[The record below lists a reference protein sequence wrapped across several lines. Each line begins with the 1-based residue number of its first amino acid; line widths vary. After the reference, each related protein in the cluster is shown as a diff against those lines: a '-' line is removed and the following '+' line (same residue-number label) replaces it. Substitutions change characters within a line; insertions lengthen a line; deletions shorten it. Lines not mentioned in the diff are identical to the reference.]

1 MKAKLFLKYVRVP
14 RAAAKVVCALA
25 LSAVLLAAADT
36 MNEIRSG
43 NFAPKKRAAAELRL
57 LDWNIERGERLDQ
70 IAGGIESQGPDLAI
84 LQEVDLNARRT
95 HHLDIAKELARRL
108 KLNFVFGTE
117 FQELSQSSA
126 GEPAYHGNAIL
137 TSLRIRSPRII
148 RFAAQSGFWQP
159 RSFLPQWGFLQ
170 RRLGGRMALVAE
182 LDYHGR
188 TLVVYNL
195 HLESRSGGDI
205 QFAELKE
212 VLADAARY
220 SASTP
225 IVIAG
230 DLNTKYRRSMIQVVE
245 ELTRQGYENAFGERS
260 ERTHVFVGSLD
271 YIFARGPIQLREGR
285 VHRDMHGS
293 DHFPVSAELI
303 PSAGAVARR

>member
-1 MKAKLFLKYVRVP
+1 MKTALLAYPRGP
-14 RAAAKVVCALA
+14 RAALRLLCALA
-25 LSAVLLAAADT
+25 LCAAALAAADT

-43 NFAPKKRAAAELRL
+43 NFAPKARPPADLKL
-57 LDWNIERGERLDQ
+57 LDWNIERGTRLDE
-70 IAGGIESQGPDLAI
+70 IAGGIESQRPDLAI
-84 LQEVDLNARRT
+84 LQEVDLNAPRS
-95 HHLDIAKELARRL
+95 HSLDIAKELAQRL
-108 KLNFVFGTE
+108 KLNFAFGTE
-117 FQELSQSSA
+117 FQELSQGSA
-126 GEPAYHGNAIL
+126 GAPAYHGNAIL

-159 RSFLPQWGFLQ
+159 RSFLPQWSFLQ

-220 SASTP
+220 PADTP

-230 DLNTKYRRSMIQVVE
+230 DLNTKYRHSMLQVVE
-245 ELTRQGYENAFGERS
+245 ELTEQGYENAFGDRS

-271 YIFARGPIQLREGR
+271 YIFARGPIRLRDGK

-293 DHFPVSAELI
+293 DHFPVSAELV
-303 PSAGAVARR
+303 PAAGAMARR